1 MTLIAIFVA
10 GAVTGGFFTIR
21 AVKYET
27 PRRSEMR
34 AEMPFAVDRWLAHL
48 HLTPDQDQKLRPI
61 IEQADNE
68 LRNLRALD
76 LREIE
81 GILDRAQD
89 RMNPVLTWT
98 SGNDCGKCWKNGSN
112 VLGNGST
119 FLNHSDIVRLNA
131 SLSEVVAGAGSIEN
145 MAIALQSTAP
155 ASHSH
160 FLFCKLVRRLS
171 MI

>member
-1 MTLIAIFVA
+1 MNGLDRWKIVLTLIAIFVA

-27 PRRSEMR
+27 PGRSK
-34 AEMPFAVDRWLAHL
+34 APSGPPFAVGRWLAHL
-48 HLTPDQDQKLRPI
+48 HLTPDQDQTLRPI

-89 RMNPVLTWT
+89 RMNPVLTP
-98 SGNDCGKCWKNGSN
+98 DQRE
-112 VLGNGST
+112 
-119 FLNHSDIVRLNA
+119 RLRQM
-131 SLSEVVAGAGSIEN
+131 LEERK
-145 MAIALQSTAP
+145 Q
-155 ASHSH
+155 
-160 FLFCKLVRRLS
+160 RLERWVQRS
-171 MI
+171 

>member
-1 MTLIAIFVA
+1 MNALDRWKIVLTLIAIFVA

-27 PRRSEMR
+27 SRRSEMR
-34 AEMPFAVDRWLAHL
+34 PEMPLAVDRWLARL

-76 LREIE
+76 LREIQ

-89 RMNPVLTWT
+89 RINPVLTPDQRERLRQMLEERKQRVEQWF
-98 SGNDCGKCWKNGSN
+98 N
-112 VLGNGST
+112 VP
-119 FLNHSDIVRLNA
+119 
-131 SLSEVVAGAGSIEN
+131 E
-145 MAIALQSTAP
+145 P
-155 ASHSH
+155 
-160 FLFCKLVRRLS
+160 
-171 MI
+171 

>member
-1 MTLIAIFVA
+1 M
-10 GAVTGGFFTIR
+10 TGGFFTIR

-27 PRRSEMR
+27 PQRSEMR

-89 RMNPVLTWT
+89 RMNPVLTPDQRERLRQMLEERKQRLGQWF
-98 SGNDCGKCWKNGSN
+98 N
-112 VLGNGST
+112 VP
-119 FLNHSDIVRLNA
+119 
-131 SLSEVVAGAGSIEN
+131 E
-145 MAIALQSTAP
+145 P
-155 ASHSH
+155 
-160 FLFCKLVRRLS
+160 
-171 MI
+171 

>member
-1 MTLIAIFVA
+1 MNALDRWKIVLTLIAIFVA

-27 PRRSEMR
+27 SRRSEER
-34 AEMPFAVDRWLAHL
+34 LEMPFAVDRWLARL

-89 RMNPVLTWT
+89 RMNPVLTPDQRERLRQMLEERKQRLGQWF
-98 SGNDCGKCWKNGSN
+98 N
-112 VLGNGST
+112 VP
-119 FLNHSDIVRLNA
+119 
-131 SLSEVVAGAGSIEN
+131 E
-145 MAIALQSTAP
+145 P
-155 ASHSH
+155 
-160 FLFCKLVRRLS
+160 
-171 MI
+171 

>member
-1 MTLIAIFVA
+1 MNALDRWKIVLTLIAIFVA
-10 GAVTGGFFTIR
+10 GAVSGGFFTIR

-27 PRRSEMR
+27 SRRSEMR
-34 AEMPFAVDRWLAHL
+34 PEMPFAVDRWLAHL

-89 RMNPVLTWT
+89 RINPVLTPDQRERLRQMLEERKQRLEQWF
-98 SGNDCGKCWKNGSN
+98 N
-112 VLGNGST
+112 VP
-119 FLNHSDIVRLNA
+119 
-131 SLSEVVAGAGSIEN
+131 E
-145 MAIALQSTAP
+145 P
-155 ASHSH
+155 
-160 FLFCKLVRRLS
+160 
-171 MI
+171 